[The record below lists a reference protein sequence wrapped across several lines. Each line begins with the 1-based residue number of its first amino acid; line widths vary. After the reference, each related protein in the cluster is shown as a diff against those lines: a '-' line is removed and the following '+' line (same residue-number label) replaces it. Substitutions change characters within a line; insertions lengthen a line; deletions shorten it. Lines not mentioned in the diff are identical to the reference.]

1 MSVLMNFA
9 IFPTDK
15 GTSVSPY
22 VARII
27 EVVRSAGF
35 EYQLTSM
42 GTQVETNTL
51 DEALQILS
59 ESSKVLEPD
68 CERVYL
74 SVNFDIKKG
83 ELGRIWSKVSSV
95 EEKLKK

>member
-1 MSVLMNFA
+1 MNFA
-9 IFPTDK
+9 MFPTDK

-27 EVVRSAGF
+27 KVVRSAGF

-42 GTQVETNTL
+42 GTQVETTTL
-51 DEALQILS
+51 EEAFQILA
-59 ESSKVLEPD
+59 ESNRALEPD

-83 ELGRIWSKVSSV
+83 EMGRIKSKIASV
-95 EEKLKK
+95 EEKLIK

>member
-1 MSVLMNFA
+1 MNFA

-83 ELGRIWSKVSSV
+83 ELGRIRSKVSSV